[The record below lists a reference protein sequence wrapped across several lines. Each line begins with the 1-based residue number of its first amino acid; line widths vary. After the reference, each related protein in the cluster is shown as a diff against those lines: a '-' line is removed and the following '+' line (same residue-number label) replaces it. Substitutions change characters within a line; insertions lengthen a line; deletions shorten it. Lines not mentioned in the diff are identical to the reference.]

1 MGFSDWEMVADLID
15 LLSIDRV
22 VYECFLFVLQHII
35 QEKVSGKKLNIPP
48 PRYNSGGVKNIF
60 TKS

>member
-1 MGFSDWEMVADLID
+1 MVADLID
-15 LLSIDRV
+15 ILSIDRV
-22 VYECFLFVLQHII
+22 VYECLLFVLQHII